1 MKEFLLLIKW
11 NISVTSKWRNCIA
24 IECQTKNLKNK
35 ELKKKY
41 KHGIAMK
48 ITIIQNT
55 IDKKPQKHE
64 NYNYS
69 EALWL
74 TIKKIIKLDI
84 TN

>member
-1 MKEFLLLIKW
+1 
-11 NISVTSKWRNCIA
+11 
-24 IECQTKNLKNK
+24 
-35 ELKKKY
+35 
-41 KHGIAMK
+41 MK

-84 TN
+84 TNKTQALILTYFTLKRGCMDGFPDNFSLIVNTINS